1 MDYSKRSDSSAAL
14 RTHLKSNLASLP
26 EISNKVT
33 VTSYIRLCHSL
44 YTSAQNAYN
53 QGDLKRSYV
62 DLYKFQILA
71 LKMIPTHKDYK
82 SKAPIAVKMRIW
94 LEKTLVP
101 AIQLL
106 EIVVYKLDFEEDQRI
121 KHSTEYD
128 LIDEFDCEEREV
140 LPIPAP
146 PTTAQAQVLVE
157 ASAPSEHIISTGARD
172 PSKLSVL
179 AHNGGTELGQ
189 LAPAPSAYN
198 VPQFAFPEDPSEMPL
213 SPLSV
218 TTEDKAILNYIG
230 DYRRYVRC
238 TCMRYTA
245 VLLDFI
251 VSASSCHCRYM
262 VPQPSVSTV
271 DVQIGAKHHFF
282 YQDDFHTSFSGF
294 LSMLP
299 PELQLA
305 RSTVEVNR

>member
-1 MDYSKRSDSSAAL
+1 MDYSKRSDSSAPL

-71 LKMIPTHKDYK
+71 LKMIPMHKDYK
-82 SKAPIAVKMRIW
+82 SKAPIAVKMRVW

-121 KHSTEYD
+121 KHSTEFD
-128 LIDEFDCEEREV
+128 LIDEFDCEERET
-140 LPIPAP
+140 LPKTALSAP
-146 PTTAQAQVLVE
+146 PSQEPIQA
-157 ASAPSEHIISTGARD
+157 APTEQTVFTGPRD
-172 PSKLSVL
+172 SSKLSVL
-179 AHNGGTELGQ
+179 AHSGVVEAVQ
-189 LAPAPSAYN
+189 APTLSAYN
-198 VPQFAFPEDPSEMPL
+198 VPQFAFPEDPSELPL

-218 TTEDKAILNYIG
+218 TAEDKAILKYIG
-230 DYRRYVRC
+230 DYRRYQYYISTTR
-238 TCMRYTA
+238 
-245 VLLDFI
+245 LLDVI
-251 VSASSCHCRYM
+251 
-262 VPQPSVSTV
+262 TV
-271 DVQIGAKHHFF
+271 I
-282 YQDDFHTSFSGF
+282 T
-294 LSMLP
+294 L
-299 PELQLA
+299 
-305 RSTVEVNR
+305 

>member
-1 MDYSKRSDSSAAL
+1 MDYSKRSDSSAPL

-82 SKAPIAVKMRIW
+82 SKAPIAVKMRVW

-106 EIVVYKLDFEEDQRI
+106 EVVVYKLDFEEDQRI

-128 LIDEFDCEEREV
+128 LIDEFDCEERET
-140 LPIPAP
+140 LPKPTAPPSVASSGPAP
-146 PTTAQAQVLVE
+146 IQ
-157 ASAPSEHIISTGARD
+157 ASAPHEETVFTTPRD
-172 PSKLSVL
+172 ASKLSVL
-179 AHNGGTELGQ
+179 AHSGEIETVQ
-189 LAPAPSAYN
+189 APSHSAYN
-198 VPQFAFPEDPSEMPL
+198 VPQFAFPEDPSELPL

-218 TTEDKAILNYIG
+218 TAEDKAILQYIG
-230 DYRRYVRC
+230 DYRR
-238 TCMRYTA
+238 
-245 VLLDFI
+245 
-251 VSASSCHCRYM
+251 
-262 VPQPSVSTV
+262 
-271 DVQIGAKHHFF
+271 
-282 YQDDFHTSFSGF
+282 
-294 LSMLP
+294 
-299 PELQLA
+299 
-305 RSTVEVNR
+305 

>member
-1 MDYSKRSDSSAAL
+1 MDYSKRSDSSSAL

-53 QGDLKRSYV
+53 QGDLKRCYV

-101 AIQLL
+101 AIRLL

-121 KHSTEYD
+121 KHSTEFD
-128 LIDEFDCEEREV
+128 LIDEFDCEERET
-140 LPIPAP
+140 LPVSTAPANP
-146 PTTAQAQVLVE
+146 QVQVQ
-157 ASAPSEHIISTGARD
+157 ASAPNEETVYTGSRD
-172 PSKLSVL
+172 ISKLSVL
-179 AHNGGTELGQ
+179 THRAEGGSV
-189 LAPAPSAYN
+189 PATNLPVYN
-198 VPQFAFPEDPSEMPL
+198 VPQFAFPEDPAELPL

-218 TTEDKAILNYIG
+218 TAEDKAILQCIG
-230 DYRRYVRC
+230 DYRRY
-238 TCMRYTA
+238 
-245 VLLDFI
+245 
-251 VSASSCHCRYM
+251 H
-262 VPQPSVSTV
+262 P
-271 DVQIGAKHHFF
+271 
-282 YQDDFHTSFSGF
+282 
-294 LSMLP
+294 
-299 PELQLA
+299 
-305 RSTVEVNR
+305 